1 MRIAIV
7 DDEEEMREAARRYL
21 AKMLAQYWSKEAAV
35 VQLDLFD
42 SAEALLER
50 FGKQSYD
57 LVLLDICMPGLDGME
72 AAHRLRAESADAGII
87 FLTTSEDYLMEGYR
101 VFADGYFLKPLG
113 TDDDA
118 FRAAL
123 RHVFARRDQSACVLS
138 AEYNGR
144 ALEIPFQ
151 KIFYADIEGGRLHI
165 VLKERDFHLSRSFT
179 YEWSAERLLRDKRFL
194 ECYHRIIVNMD
205 RIERMEE
212 GVFVLTSG
220 QRLPI
225 SRRRQ
230 CAVKVAYMQYMLSR

>member
-165 VLKERDFHLSRSFT
+165 VLKERDFHLSRPFT

-230 CAVKVAYMQYMLSR
+230 GVVKVAYMQYMLSR